1 MQVIET
7 SPKTD
12 IPSSR
17 VIDSSDELAE
27 KVREKTLEALSV
39 TGVLRDTE
47 SEGFDKYLVSN
58 SINAGEILPVMA
70 QLRGIAEVE
79 QSAAVGNWGR
89 GMAPIIKKRYSLV
102 SFADRLLGSTSIF
115 EKYELLRKA
124 SEAVKSPMIF
134 SEDTDVIGF
143 GTLNPV
149 AGALLSEFVSEYLS
163 EQIGTRPYISIF
175 LLDLTSW
182 EKICRK
188 QFEQ

>member
-134 SEDTDVIGF
+134 SEDIDVIGF